1 MKVKKGDQVKVNYI
15 GTLNDG
21 TEFDNSYKRGEPL
34 AFTAGTGMMIEGF
47 DNAVMG
53 MTVGDK
59 KNVNIPNEQAYGP
72 QNPDAFMP
80 VPKTNFPP
88 DFKAVVGEMV
98 QGQTE
103 TGQPVTAAILEV
115 TENDIVLDLNHPLAG
130 EDLNFEIE
138 LVEIG

>member
-1 MKVKKGDQVKVNYI
+1 MEVKKGDQIKVNYI
-15 GTLNDG
+15 GKLNDG

-34 AFTAGTGMMIEGF
+34 GFTAGTGMMIEGF

-59 KNVNIPNEQAYGP
+59 KTVNIPNEQAYGP

-103 TGQPVTAAILEV
+103 TGQPVTASIVEV

>member
-1 MKVKKGDQVKVNYI
+1 MEVKQGNQVKVNYI

-34 AFTAGTGMMIEGF
+34 EFTAGTGMMIQGF

-59 KNVNIPNEQAYGP
+59 KSVNIPNEEAYGP
-72 QNPDAFMP
+72 QNPEAFMP
-80 VPKTNFPP
+80 VPKTNFPE
-88 DFKAVVGEMV
+88 DFKAVGGEMV

-103 TGQPVTAAILEV
+103 SGQPITAAIVEV
-115 TENDIVLDLNHPLAG
+115 NDDNIVLDLNHPLAG

-138 LVEIG
+138 LVEIV

>member
-1 MKVKKGDQVKVNYI
+1 MEVKQGNQVKVNYI

-34 AFTAGTGMMIEGF
+34 EFTAGTGMMIQGF

-59 KNVNIPNEQAYGP
+59 KSVNIPNEEAYGP
-72 QNPDAFMP
+72 QNPEAFMP
-80 VPKTNFPP
+80 VPKTNFPE

-103 TGQPVTAAILEV
+103 SGQPITAAIVEV
-115 TENDIVLDLNHPLAG
+115 NDDNIVLDLNHPLAG

-138 LVEIG
+138 LVEIV

>member
-1 MKVKKGDQVKVNYI
+1 MEVKQGSQVKVNYI

-34 AFTAGTGMMIEGF
+34 AFTAGAGMMIQGF

-59 KNVNIPNEQAYGP
+59 KSVNIPNAEAYGP
-72 QNPDAFMP
+72 QNPEAFMP
-80 VPKTNFPP
+80 VPKTNFPE

-103 TGQPVTAAILEV
+103 SGQPITAAIVEV
-115 TENDIVLDLNHPLAG
+115 NDDNIVLDLKHPLAG

-138 LVEIG
+138 LVEIV